1 LIDTLEVAGPKSGL
15 ERDRRLSHYARGLL
29 LAARGQDEA
38 AALELRRAVI
48 SWNMGYTRVNMA
60 LAKVLL
66 RMGRAR
72 EAVTVLQPALRG
84 SLEGSNTYVSRT
96 DIHEALGEA
105 WAAVGGSAARD
116 SSRAH
121 YAVVVRAWQRADPSF
136 AERKARAEAGSKD

>member
-1 LIDTLEVAGPKSGL
+1 
-15 ERDRRLSHYARGLL
+15 
-29 LAARGQDEA
+29 
-38 AALELRRAVI
+38 
-48 SWNMGYTRVNMA
+48 VNMA

-66 RMGRAR
+66 RMGRPR

-84 SLEGSNTYVSRT
+84 SLEASNTYVSRT

-105 WAAVGGSAARD
+105 WAAVGGPAARD

-121 YAVVVRAWQRADPSF
+121 YTLVVRAWQRADPSF